1 MRTFAAR
8 CCGALKCIRMIA
20 AIYVS
25 SAIYFQFTTL
35 RISHGY
41 WLHGGLQKPQN
52 CQNWGIAGFH
62 TDEGGGALGFPH
74 KFENHDVIIT
84 STATIRSTTKYSIII
99 AEPDNS
105 CP

>member
-1 MRTFAAR
+1 
-8 CCGALKCIRMIA
+8 MIA

-25 SAIYFQFTTL
+25 SAMFTMLKNFTWLLVTL
-35 RISHGY
+35 RTSKNHRTVKI
-41 WLHGGLQKPQN
+41 GGQQ
-52 CQNWGIAGFH
+52 GFIQMKG
-62 TDEGGGALGFPH
+62 EGHLDSPH

-105 CP
+105 CL